1 MRHKAGNGVTNR
13 EMGNTMKTVSA
24 IALVALIVCA
34 EQGTAQDR
42 SPSITGDSAAV
53 VFAALEWSV
62 TAEKVAD
69 GRQIKTFVVSS
80 TTNGW
85 RSLPPGA
92 PRLTAQPRSASRELE
107 LLSGVI
113 QRLEAG
119 SGMNVETCDEFDRT
133 TQSLCGISR
142 PWIWVLYDLPSI
154 EGDSARITVSHRWL
168 EFGNQQGG
176 RGEQH
181 LADFD
186 LLLTRERGAWTVT
199 ASRPSGVS

>member
-1 MRHKAGNGVTNR
+1 MRK
-13 EMGNTMKTVSA
+13 MGLLIMKRDNTMKPISA
-24 IALVALIVCA
+24 IVLVALIVYA

-42 SPSITGDSAAV
+42 SPSVTGDSAAV
-53 VFAALEWSV
+53 VLAALEWSV
-62 TAEKVAD
+62 TPESVAD
-69 GRQIKTFVVSS
+69 GRQIKTFVVSG

-85 RSLPPGA
+85 KSLPPGV

-107 LLSGVI
+107 LLPGVI
-113 QRLEAG
+113 RRLEAG
-119 SGMNVETCDEFDRT
+119 SGMNVEICDEFDRT

-154 EGDSARITVSHRWL
+154 EGDSARITVIHRWL

-181 LADFD
+181 HAKFD
-186 LLLTRERGAWTVT
+186 LLLTRDRGQWTVT
-199 ASRPSGVS
+199 ASRPTGVS